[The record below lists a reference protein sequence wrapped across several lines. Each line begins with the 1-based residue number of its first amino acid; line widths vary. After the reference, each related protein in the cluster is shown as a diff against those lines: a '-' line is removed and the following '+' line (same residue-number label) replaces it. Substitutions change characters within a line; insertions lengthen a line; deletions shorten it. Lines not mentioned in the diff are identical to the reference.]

1 MGPPDSGADVNP
13 VYHFDR
19 VLMVFDYLRIDGW
32 FVSEGDRV
40 SEILLYFGEQ
50 CLHRERANVRMP
62 SSDLTMLPPPHDWR
76 FSISCLAKDVAERR
90 SGCLHFVLASGAVV
104 RIPLPTSDELSL
116 SPLQKGFLR
125 RLREENCRRI
135 LDLGSRARSGISRRG
150 DIEALGPDM
159 EYWGI
164 DVVAGENVD
173 QVCDAHEMSAVLGRN
188 RFDAICSHVVF
199 EHLAM
204 PWKVAV
210 EMNRV
215 LRLGGIAYVSSVQTC
230 GLHDIPWDF
239 FRFSSSAYRSL
250 FNRATGFEVL
260 DLALGT
266 PMHIFP
272 FVHHAPFWNDA
283 EKAAGFFAAEV
294 VVRKLAET
302 TLDWPVPLS
311 EVVTEAYPA

>member
-1 MGPPDSGADVNP
+1 MNP

-19 VLMVFDYLRIDGW
+19 VLMLFDYLRIDGW
-32 FVSEGDRV
+32 FVTEGDRV
-40 SEILLYFGEQ
+40 TEILLYFGEQ
-50 CLHRERANVRMP
+50 CMHRERTNVRLP
-62 SSDLTMLPPPHDWR
+62 SHDLNMLPPPHDWR
-76 FSISCLAKDVAERR
+76 FSISCLAKDVAQRR
-90 SGCLHFVLASGAVV
+90 GGCLRFVLASGTVV
-104 RIPLPTSDELSL
+104 TLPLPTTDDMRLSA
-116 SPLQKGFLR
+116 LQKGFLR
-125 RLREENCRRI
+125 RLREENCRRV

-150 DIEALGPDM
+150 DIEELGPDM
-159 EYWGI
+159 DYWGI

-215 LRLGGIAYVSSVQTC
+215 LRPGGIAYISSVQTC

-239 FRFSSSAYRSL
+239 FRFSASAYRAL

-260 DLALGT
+260 DVALGT
-266 PMHIFP
+266 PMHIVP
-272 FVHHAPFWNDA
+272 FVHHAPFWNDS
-283 EKAAGFFAAEV
+283 EKAAGFFEAEV
-294 VVRKLAET
+294 VVRKIAET

-311 EVVTEAYPA
+311 EVVDEAYPA

>member
-1 MGPPDSGADVNP
+1 MNH

-40 SEILLYFGEQ
+40 TEILLYFGEQ
-50 CLHRERANVRMP
+50 CVHRERANVRLP
-62 SSDLTMLPPPHDWR
+62 SADLTTLPPPHDWR
-76 FSISCLAKDVAERR
+76 FSISCLTKDVAERR
-90 SGCLHFVLASGAVV
+90 GGCLRFVLASGARRVDPFADQRRHAHV
-104 RIPLPTSDELSL
+104 ITFGRASCVGWSRKNVSAYSISDRVHEAAYRDEAS
-116 SPLQKGFLR
+116 SR
-125 RLREENCRRI
+125 RL
-135 LDLGSRARSGISRRG
+135 DPGI
-150 DIEALGPDM
+150 

-215 LRLGGIAYVSSVQTC
+215 LRTGGIAYVSSVQTC

-250 FNRATGFEVL
+250 FNRATGFEV
-260 DLALGT
+260 
-266 PMHIFP
+266 H
-272 FVHHAPFWNDA
+272 
-283 EKAAGFFAAEV
+283 
-294 VVRKLAET
+294 
-302 TLDWPVPLS
+302 
-311 EVVTEAYPA
+311 